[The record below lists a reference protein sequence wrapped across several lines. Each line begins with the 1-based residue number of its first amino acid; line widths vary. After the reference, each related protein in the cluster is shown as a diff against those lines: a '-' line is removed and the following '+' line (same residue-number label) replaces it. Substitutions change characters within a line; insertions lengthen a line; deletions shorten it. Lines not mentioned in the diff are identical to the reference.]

1 VNSKA
6 ALPSNAEKKA
16 VWDTYRRGQPVRV
29 PVLLATNPRIIL
41 LDPALNSEGFTFEQY
56 FQDPRVMLAVQLKH
70 ALHRAQ
76 VINRYTDD
84 PVGGPDGEY
93 PEVWRVGVDRQNI
106 YEAAFLGAPIIYRE
120 GQVPDTRPILDD
132 AHKESIFDRD
142 IEHPLELPLLKESLE
157 FCLRMKEL
165 APGAA
170 FHGRPVE
177 VNDYAPTGTDGP
189 LTVSMNLRGQG
200 MMLDLLTDPDYATR
214 LMTFVTEAAI
224 NRVHGLRRY
233 WENDKLGAGLADDSI
248 QLISTSLYREMVMP
262 HHRRFYDTFITDRP
276 RGIHLCGDATRHFK
290 TLSDELNIKSFD
302 TGFPVDFASLRKELG
317 PDVEILGGP
326 PVSLLLQGTPEQVYE
341 ASKAILLSGIKEGGR
356 FVLREGNN
364 LPPRVPLANL
374 EAMYRAA
381 LDHGWY

>member
-1 VNSKA
+1 MTAKVERPA
-6 ALPSNAEKKA
+6 NAEKQA
-16 VWDTYRRGQPVRV
+16 VWDLYRRGQPTRV

-41 LDPALNSEGFTFEQY
+41 LDPALNPEGYSFEQY

-70 ALHRAQ
+70 ALHRAE

-84 PVGGPDGEY
+84 PVGD

-106 YEAAFLGAPIIYRE
+106 YEAAFLGAPIAYRE
-120 GQVPDTRPILDD
+120 GQVPDTQPILDD
-132 AHKESIFDRD
+132 AHKESIFERD
-142 IEHPLELPLLKESLE
+142 IAHPLELPFLKQSLE

-165 APGAA
+165 ARNMD
-170 FHGRPVE
+170 FHGRPVQ

-189 LTVSMNLRGQG
+189 LTVSMSLRGQG
-200 MMLDLLTDPDYATR
+200 MMVDLLADPDYATR
-214 LMTFVTEAAI
+214 LMGFITEAAI
-224 NRVHGLRRY
+224 QRVRALRRY
-233 WENDKLGAGLADDSI
+233 WGNENLGAGLADDSI
-248 QLISTSLYREMVMP
+248 QLISTGLYREMVMP
-262 HHRRFYDTFITDRP
+262 HHRRFYDTFIADRP
-276 RGIHLCGDATRHFK
+276 RSIHLCGDATRHFRV
-290 TLSDELNIKSFD
+290 LRDELNIQSFD
-302 TGFPVDFASLRKELG
+302 TGFPVDLSQLRQELG
-317 PDVEILGGP
+317 PGVEILGGP

-364 LPPRVPLANL
+364 LPPRVPLENL